1 MKSNELYELL
11 EDDYCMTPELI
22 NNRIYVT
29 ADPVSVLERAVID
42 CENGTYSVR
51 IPLDLDF
58 DVEYSGL
65 TADDVVE
72 LLTDV
77 CAADKLHHS
86 IVSIPLLDV
95 CFNSADDRL
104 FWYLSK
110 HTHMLKNEIKRQ
122 IIDGVSVYQ
131 NNPFGLDE
139 FKTDWIASL
148 CDEEEA
154 AEAWKRLD
162 VVGNYRFDWAL

>member
-65 TADDVVE
+65 T
-72 LLTDV
+72 
-77 CAADKLHHS
+77 
-86 IVSIPLLDV
+86 
-95 CFNSADDRL
+95 ADDRL